1 MRTMADIPRPW
12 TLARIREV
20 ALEDAADRIRTG
32 PSTAAAEIEMFVEIG
47 VLDAM
52 SVLRWLASLDLPPDA

>member
-1 MRTMADIPRPW
+1 MRALADIARPW

-20 ALEDAADRIRTG
+20 ALEDAAERIRAA
-32 PSTAAAEIEMFVEIG
+32 PPTAAAEVEMFVEIG

-52 SVLRWLASLDLPPDA
+52 SALR